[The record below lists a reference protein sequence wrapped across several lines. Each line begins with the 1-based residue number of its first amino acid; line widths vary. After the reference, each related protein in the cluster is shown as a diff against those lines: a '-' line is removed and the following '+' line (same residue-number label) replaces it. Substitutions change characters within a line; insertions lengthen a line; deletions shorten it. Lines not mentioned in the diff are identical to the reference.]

1 MTWIEYR
8 VYLSSYSSVLCSSN
22 FARSLCIPPAG
33 GSTFFPFWRSKNSTT
48 SGQFSRKCFSSP
60 FCRQLEMLRDR
71 LTAEAGGLGRRL
83 FDQSRVSSEISFT
96 PPLPPH
102 FSPFPLVHTPSSP
115 FTSLPFFLYQSH
127 SSHFLSFFSFLFLYR
142 KLLALCPCA
151 CWHPRAPEQK
161 VAVLHSR
168 DKWQRREWR
177 RRRASAGERGAE
189 DKDSAWTTR
198 LCTDDMG
205 NK

>member
-1 MTWIEYR
+1 MTLIEYISPPTP
-8 VYLSSYSSVLCSSN
+8 LCFVLLILPSPCAYPQQGVPL
-22 FARSLCIPPAG
+22 FLPL
-33 GSTFFPFWRSKNSTT
+33 WWSKNSTT

-96 PPLPPH
+96 GSHFPPFFSVSPCPYSLFPP
-102 FSPFPLVHTPSSP
+102 
-115 FTSLPFFLYQSH
+115 SLPFLSSPISLTPPPLIFFHPMFLVSY
-127 SSHFLSFFSFLFLYR
+127 SHFAR
-142 KLLALCPCA
+142 A

-161 VAVLHSR
+161 VAVLHSW
-168 DKWQRREWR
+168 DKWLHWEWHHGR
-177 RRRASAGERGAE
+177 VSAGERGLE
-189 DKDSAWTTR
+189 DKDSTWTTR